1 MLLAS
6 LPFCPRNGSCSGRP
20 ASSTAP
26 ALPCPGH
33 IGSGGPWP
41 SGTFSDFRRV
51 VYKAAYR
58 QAVKVDYR
66 KRFRCCTGY
75 YESSS
80 SCVPHCTHECVHGRC
95 VAPDQCQCEQGW
107 RGADCSSEC
116 SSRSWGPDCREH
128 CACANGGSCAPSTGA
143 CACPAGYTGPLC
155 QEPCAAGTY
164 GQGCSLDCQCGNST
178 GCDRETGGCFCSPGY
193 AGPHCEFP
201 CTRDASGWRCQEHC
215 SCQNRGI
222 CPSPGIH
229 ECTCP
234 PGWMVRCRGGAPER
248 RDGPLPHAA
257 WGTTLPLPS
266 WPPRCREE
274 CPVGRYGQDCRRA
287 CDCANGGR
295 CFHVDGACLCEAG
308 FLGSRCEERKCL
320 PGLHGLSCHL
330 PCLCDTQHTQSCHP
344 LSGECTCRPGWAGL
358 FCNETCPP
366 GYHGAGCQHPCLCL
380 NGGTCSSETG
390 LCTCPAGFLGEHCS
404 SPCPAETYGLN
415 CSHHCTCQNALACS
429 PIDGSC
435 TCKEGWR
442 GPDCAL
448 PCPAGTWGSGCNR
461 TCLCANGAACD
472 PADGRCACTPG
483 WAGSRC
489 QEPCPNWFYGLSC
502 GSKCSCQNAD
512 GCDPESGQCR
522 CRPGWTGEGR
532 LRAVCP
538 AGSLCTKP
546 CSCRNGAACSP
557 KDGSCDCP
565 PGFRG
570 PTCQRPCQPGR
581 YGKRCSMACTCA
593 NHSACHPV
601 DGSCACPP
609 GWRGSDC
616 SQRCT
621 PGFFGQNCARTCQCV
636 NQALCEA
643 ESGSCLCPPGA
654 LRPPLQ
660 AGVRSDAVA
669 GEERFPC
676 HLPHLASS
684 FSTTC
689 PESPGEDSLATVPAP
704 PAGSPSL
711 GAVAGIVVAAA
722 LLLALL
728 VLLLWCRQWQ
738 KAKERQ
744 HLAVAYAAGRPESAE
759 YAVPDIPAS
768 YAHYYSNPSYH
779 TLSPCSPWVP
789 SPSSLEQPG
798 SSKVRDS
805 PSGVWPPPA
814 GPLARKGGGLIDRS
828 YSYTNGLRNYKGYS
842 NEEPLGRSDSSLS
855 SENPYAT
862 IKDLPVLL
870 GKPTESSYM
879 EMKSPSRCGTPVAQ
893 GDGQLPSAGSSLAG
907 ADGAPHGAAAAL
919 AIPPSHYDSPK
930 NSHIPCHYDVPPTRH
945 YPPSP
950 PCRRQAR

>member
-1 MLLAS
+1 
-6 LPFCPRNGSCSGRP
+6 
-20 ASSTAP
+20 
-26 ALPCPGH
+26 
-33 IGSGGPWP
+33 
-41 SGTFSDFRRV
+41 
-51 VYKAAYR
+51 
-58 QAVKVDYR
+58 
-66 KRFRCCTGY
+66 
-75 YESSS
+75 
-80 SCVPHCTHECVHGRC
+80 
-95 VAPDQCQCEQGW
+95 
-107 RGADCSSEC
+107 
-116 SSRSWGPDCREH
+116 
-128 CACANGGSCAPSTGA
+128 
-143 CACPAGYTGPLC
+143 
-155 QEPCAAGTY
+155 
-164 GQGCSLDCQCGNST
+164 
-178 GCDRETGGCFCSPGY
+178 
-193 AGPHCEFP
+193 
-201 CTRDASGWRCQEHC
+201 
-215 SCQNRGI
+215 
-222 CPSPGIH
+222 
-229 ECTCP
+229 
-234 PGWMVRCRGGAPER
+234 
-248 RDGPLPHAA
+248 
-257 WGTTLPLPS
+257 
-266 WPPRCREE
+266 
-274 CPVGRYGQDCRRA
+274 
-287 CDCANGGR
+287 
-295 CFHVDGACLCEAG
+295 
-308 FLGSRCEERKCL
+308 
-320 PGLHGLSCHL
+320 
-330 PCLCDTQHTQSCHP
+330 
-344 LSGECTCRPGWAGL
+344 
-358 FCNETCPP
+358 
-366 GYHGAGCQHPCLCL
+366 
-380 NGGTCSSETG
+380 
-390 LCTCPAGFLGEHCS
+390 
-404 SPCPAETYGLN
+404 
-415 CSHHCTCQNALACS
+415 
-429 PIDGSC
+429 
-435 TCKEGWR
+435 
-442 GPDCAL
+442 
-448 PCPAGTWGSGCNR
+448 
-461 TCLCANGAACD
+461 
-472 PADGRCACTPG
+472 
-483 WAGSRC
+483 
-489 QEPCPNWFYGLSC
+489 NWFYGLSC

-522 CRPGWTGEGR
+522 CRPGWT
-532 LRAVCP
+532 
-538 AGSLCTKP
+538 GSLCTKP

-643 ESGSCLCPPGA
+643 ESGSCLCPPGLHRVP
-654 LRPPLQ
+654 LR
-660 AGVRSDAVA
+660 D
-669 GEERFPC
+669 
-676 HLPHLASS
+676 
-684 FSTTC
+684 
-689 PESPGEDSLATVPAP
+689 SPGEDSLATVPAP

-798 SSKVRDS
+798 SSKLISS
-805 PSGVWPPPA
+805 PKREWLGTHGADCNATLPA
-814 GPLARKGGGLIDRS
+814 DWKHHGAAVARSHVGQGGGLIDRS

-879 EMKSPSRCGTPVAQ
+879 EMKSPSRCGTADAEAGLSGEPAR
-893 GDGQLPSAGSSLAG
+893 GPDAEEAAEGGSSLAG

>member
-80 SCVPHCTHECVHGRC
+80 SCVRKYLLASQQQQEWAESISAGAQFHSGADFRENSIWGAGARPKHLAVLAAPALRGTPHCQAGGRR
-95 VAPDQCQCEQGW
+95 VSPAGLT
-107 RGADCSSEC
+107 GSLCSPEC

-193 AGPHCEFP
+193 AGL
-201 CTRDASGWRCQEHC
+201 DGWLGVR
-215 SCQNRGI
+215 RG
-222 CPSPGIH
+222 
-229 ECTCP
+229 
-234 PGWMVRCRGGAPER
+234 
-248 RDGPLPHAA
+248 
-257 WGTTLPLPS
+257 
-266 WPPRCREE
+266 CREE

-522 CRPGWTGEGR
+522 CRPGWTGEDE

-570 PTCQRPCQPGR
+570 PTCQRLPKLRSGQWEGQAEGPASRQWAPAGREAAEAQRGVQSWAGHVAPRAPQVEERTLPRHSQPAWLHTLPKGLLRRAGPAGSEGKGRGSFRASVGQGALCCPLQEESRAAAVRWGLRGSGLPEDRSSGNKPSSCFPAACQPGR

-616 SQRCT
+616 SQRE
-621 PGFFGQNCARTCQCV
+621 
-636 NQALCEA
+636 L
-643 ESGSCLCPPGA
+643 
-654 LRPPLQ
+654 
-660 AGVRSDAVA
+660 
-669 GEERFPC
+669 
-676 HLPHLASS
+676 
-684 FSTTC
+684 
-689 PESPGEDSLATVPAP
+689 DSLATVPAP

-759 YAVPDIPAS
+759 YAVPGTGQA
-768 YAHYYSNPSYH
+768 
-779 TLSPCSPWVP
+779 
-789 SPSSLEQPG
+789 EQTRG
-798 SSKVRDS
+798 
-805 PSGVWPPPA
+805 GWL
-814 GPLARKGGGLIDRS
+814 GPHRLGEACELPVSGGGGE
-828 YSYTNGLRNYKGYS
+828 GLGHAGAPVARAALLS

-879 EMKSPSRCGTPVAQ
+879 EMKSPSRCGTA
-893 GDGQLPSAGSSLAG
+893 DAEAGLSGEPARG
-907 ADGAPHGAAAAL
+907 PDAEEAAEGGT
-919 AIPPSHYDSPK
+919 HYDSPK